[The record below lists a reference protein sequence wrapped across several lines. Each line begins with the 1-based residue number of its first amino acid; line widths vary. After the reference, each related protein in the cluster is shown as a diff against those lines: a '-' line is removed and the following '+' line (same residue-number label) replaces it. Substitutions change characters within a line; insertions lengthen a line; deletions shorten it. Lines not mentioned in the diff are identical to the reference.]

1 MVRRTRQRKPSLHA
15 PAKRKH
21 RESSQSD
28 DDDTD
33 TTSEKFT
40 TNSSSDNKNSGNK
53 DDDHI
58 PEQKK
63 KVPRQRKSN
72 TSKSLVSSP
81 GKFELLLNKIE
92 EISEKVYSRDAVKM
106 DKCDGLGNRGT
117 KSKKRRACDREDDGI
132 NSPVEGFVFTQS
144 PPFINGDMRDYQ
156 IFGLNWLVSLREN
169 NVNGILADEMGLGKT
184 LQTISLIA
192 YVKFFE
198 SKIKGLEN
206 NLPSIIIVPLSTL
219 SSWINEFKKWITGI
233 RVVAFH
239 GDAERRKEIIR
250 KDLIEG
256 TFDVVV
262 TTYEMFSSYGE
273 KLKKIEW
280 EYVVVDEA
288 HRIKNK
294 ETLLAKEVRCLNVKH
309 KLLLTGTPLQ
319 NKLHELWA
327 LLNFLQPELFDD
339 INDFD
344 SWFDSEKCIVNE
356 ESVVQKLHKVL
367 QPFMLRRIKKD
378 VEKGLLPKKETTLFV
393 GLTKLQK
400 ELYKKILIKDS
411 EIIINGNIT
420 KAKLLGIMQQLRKVV
435 SHPYLFPGIEPGP
448 PYVEGDHIIK
458 CCAKLNLLDKL
469 LTKLKT
475 LGSRVLI
482 FSQFIGT
489 LDILEDYMDWRNF
502 SFHRL
507 DGSTS
512 HSDRQKYIDEFQ
524 SKGSKTFAFMI
535 STRAGGLGITLT
547 AADVVIFY
555 DIDWNPQMDL
565 QAADRA
571 HRIGQKKQVKV
582 FRLVTEGTVDERVYE
597 TAERKLRLDNI
608 IIQKGRMN
616 EMVKEMNKDD
626 IMKIIRSGISAIDD
640 EKNDQNDAD
649 YNLEDVIEEST
660 KKFALLKEKLDKFGK
675 PQEEMVFTGDKKSE
689 DDYTVYKFEGD
700 DYRLL
705 KKLNEEK
712 MHQQDITIE
721 RVRKRRFE
729 NIMRH
734 DVKEKKKPII
744 IKNAPFP
751 PDFTP
756 HQYFFLCLPEY
767 INLAEKYVAF
777 YRKSQNFKYYRG
789 DDDTSI
795 PFNIKEKQ
803 AVIDNAKPLT
813 DKEIKK
819 MNKLKNKAFFSNWN
833 SRDYK
838 RMIKAL
844 STAGRNF
851 GKIHSMMREYDIEEI
866 ERYGTRL
873 LDYAEENNMEEFLAS
888 VEKAEFERTKL
899 NSFIRLTYGIY
910 LKDKRRP
917 VRISFPKKI
926 YSKEKSSML
935 IRNKNIDLDKYI
947 FHHFMT
953 EIIRSKLSLENV
965 SIKMIRPFATIK
977 FGNHLK
983 RTVDIPDDIELTC
996 EGICRRFMS
1005 IIVQLQVISS
1015 PDAVTTDGLE
1025 ANDGTDDEEEKSL
1038 NKVLFKPLA
1047 DRMYMIKDENLS
1059 EDSNE
1064 VSDVTPQVGD
1074 TIQINVKM
1082 TKTKKSNKGKPFLSS
1097 SGGVLSEF
1105 PNNFFA

>member
-1 MVRRTRQRKPSLHA
+1 MVRRTSRRRSSSHV
-15 PAKRKH
+15 PAKRKRH
-21 RESSQSD
+21 ESSQSD
-28 DDDTD
+28 DNDIA

-40 TNSSSDNKNSGNK
+40 RSSSDNKS
-53 DDDHI
+53 DDCI

-63 KVPRQRKSN
+63 KMTRQRNSY
-72 TSKSLVSSP
+72 TSKPLAHSP

-92 EISEKVYSRDAVKM
+92 EISEKVCSRDSVKL
-106 DKCDGLGNRGT
+106 DRGDALENRGT

-132 NSPVEGFVFTQS
+132 NSSAGGFVFTQS
-144 PPFINGDMRDYQ
+144 PPFINGEMRDYQ

-184 LQTISLIA
+184 LQTVSLIA

-198 SKIKGLEN
+198 SKIKGVEN
-206 NLPSIIIVPLSTL
+206 NLPSIVIVPLSTL
-219 SSWINEFKKWITGI
+219 SSWVNEFKKWTTGI
-233 RVVAFH
+233 RVVVFH
-239 GDAERRKEIIR
+239 GDVEKRKEIIG
-250 KDLIEG
+250 KDLVAG
-256 TFDVVV
+256 AFDVVV
-262 TTYEMFSSYGE
+262 TTYEMFSSYGA
-273 KLKKIEW
+273 KLKKVEW

-294 ETLLAKEVRCLNVKH
+294 ETLLAKEVRCLNVRH

-319 NKLHELWA
+319 NRLHELWA

-339 INDFD
+339 VDDFD
-344 SWFDSEKCIVNE
+344 SWFDSEKCIINE

-400 ELYKKILIKDS
+400 ELYKKILMKDS
-411 EIIINGNIT
+411 EILINGNIT

-435 SHPYLFPGIEPGP
+435 SHPYLFPGVEPGP

-626 IMKIIRSGISAIDD
+626 IMKIIRSGISAINDD
-640 EKNDQNDAD
+640 KNDQNDAD

-675 PQEEMVFTGDKKSE
+675 PQEEMVFTGDKKSD
-689 DDYTVYKFEGD
+689 DDYTVYKFEGN

-712 MHQQDITIE
+712 MHQQDITKE

-729 NIMRH
+729 NLTGH
-734 DVKEKKKPII
+734 DVKEIKKPII

-756 HQYFFLCLPEY
+756 HQYYFLCLPEY
-767 INLAEKYVAF
+767 ISLADKYVAF

-789 DDDTSI
+789 DDDDDASI

-813 DKEIKK
+813 DKEIKR

-838 RMIKAL
+838 RMIKAM

-851 GKIHSMMREYDIEEI
+851 GKIHSMIGEYDIGEI

-917 VRISFPKKI
+917 ERINFPKKI

-935 IRNKNIDLDKYI
+935 IRNKNIELDKCV

-953 EIIRSKLSLENV
+953 EIIKSKLSLENV
-965 SIKMIRPFATIK
+965 SMKTIRPFATIK
-977 FGNHLK
+977 FENHLK
-983 RTVDIPDDIELTC
+983 RTVDIADDIELTC

-1005 IIVQLQVISS
+1005 IIIQLQLISS
-1015 PDAVTTDGLE
+1015 PDAVTNDGAD
-1025 ANDGTDDEEEKSL
+1025 ANDATDDEEEKSL
-1038 NKVLFKPLA
+1038 NKILFKPLA
-1047 DRMYMIKDENLS
+1047 DRMYVIKDENLS

-1064 VSDVTPQVGD
+1064 VNDVTPLVGE
-1074 TIQINVKM
+1074 TIQSNVKM
-1082 TKTKKSNKGKPFLSS
+1082 IKTKKDGKAKPFLSS
-1097 SGGVLSEF
+1097 NGGVLGEF
-1105 PNNFFA
+1105 PNNISA